1 MFDTN
6 LNILNMKPI
15 KWNCP
20 YCNHHAT
27 IKSDNFYQFSGRL
40 TIENKH
46 GAIALYSEFIVCP
59 NPDCNEYSLESYMYE
74 TQGGWNG
81 GNYEYTDGTLLSHW
95 KLIPHSEALV
105 FPEYIPKPILDDYN
119 EACLIK
125 SLSPKAS
132 ATLSRRCLQGI
143 IRDFWGIKKARLIEE
158 IQALEEKI
166 DTLTWQSIDAVRKI
180 GNIGAHMEKDIN
192 IIVDVEP
199 QEANLLIQLIEL
211 LLQEWY
217 INKHEREKKLKLI
230 VDVAKNKTNGKGM
243 DQ

>member
-1 MFDTN
+1 ME
-6 LNILNMKPI
+6 PI

-20 YCNHHAT
+20 HCNHHAT
-27 IKSDNFYQFSGRL
+27 IKSDNFYQTTGRL
-40 TIENKH
+40 TIDNKH
-46 GAIALYSEFIVCP
+46 GQRALFSEFIVCP
-59 NPDCNEYSLESYMYE
+59 NPDCNEYTLTSYLFE
-74 TQGGWNG
+74 TQGGWRG
-81 GNYEYTDGTLLSHW
+81 GNYEYKEGKLLAHW
-95 KLIPHSEALV
+95 NLIPSSEAKV
-105 FPEYIPKPILDDYN
+105 FPDYIPKPILDDYN

-143 IRDFWGIKKARLIEE
+143 IRDFWKISKSRLIDE

-199 QEANLLIQLIEL
+199 EEANLLIQLIEL

-217 INKHEREKKLKLI
+217 INRHEREKKLKLI
-230 VDVAKNKTNGKGM
+230 VEVAKVKTEDKKKE
-243 DQ
+243 

>member
-1 MFDTN
+1 
-6 LNILNMKPI
+6 MKPI

-27 IKSDNFYQFSGRL
+27 IKSDNFYQTVGRL

-46 GAIALYSEFIVCP
+46 GERALFSEFIVCP
-59 NPDCNEYSLESYMYE
+59 NPDCNEYTLTSFLYE
-74 TQGGWNG
+74 TQGGWRG
-81 GNYEYTDGTLLSHW
+81 GNYVYTEGQLLAHW
-95 KLIPHSEALV
+95 NLIPSSEAKV
-105 FPEYIPKPILDDYN
+105 FPDYIPKPILDDYN

-143 IRDFWGIKKARLIEE
+143 IRDFWKISKSRLIDE

-166 DTLTWQSIDAVRKI
+166 DPLTWQSIDAVRKI

-192 IIVDVEP
+192 VIVDVEP
-199 QEANLLIQLIEL
+199 EEANLLIQLIEL

-217 INKHEREKKLKLI
+217 INRHEREKKLKLI
-230 VDVAKNKTNGKGM
+230 VDVAKVKTEDKKKE
-243 DQ
+243 